1 MCITQECLLQ
11 VRAKVFDYIENKKL
25 ITMKPDLKE
34 YKKISTIIF
43 LSFFINMVFILVLNY
58 SRFENVIVMNFGRIS
73 AEIIRQFFYG
83 AIGATISCS
92 IFLKKDKEMNE
103 LESLKDNP
111 DPTILRL
118 PDIID
123 KRLYIQ
129 RIITSGILAILG
141 TLLILAGYSY
151 LEVDFSTDFTFKH
164 KLFFAISSLL
174 IGIYQ
179 SKFLNSV
186 EKIFEGLFKSNKSKG
201 KE

>member
-1 MCITQECLLQ
+1 
-11 VRAKVFDYIENKKL
+11 
-25 ITMKPDLKE
+25 MKPELRE

-43 LSFFINMVFILVLNY
+43 LSFLVNFICILAFNY
-58 SRFENVIVMNFGRIS
+58 SRIENIIILNFGRIS
-73 AEIIRQFFYG
+73 SEIIKQFFYG

-92 IFLKKDKEMNE
+92 IFLKRDKEINE
-103 LESLKDNP
+103 LESLKENP
-111 DPTILRL
+111 DPSVLRL

-141 TLLILAGYSY
+141 MLLILAGFSY

-179 SKFLNSV
+179 SKFLISV
-186 EKIFEGLFKSNKSKG
+186 EKIFESIFKSSKG
-201 KE
+201 TGTE